1 MGDLG
6 DGKHDGSENDPRIGV
21 IRVKMVTAT
30 YAITDRTIL
39 GRLAEVAKGMVTGE
53 QANVNKI
60 REVTEDEVKPL
71 RSS

>member
-6 DGKHDGSENDPRIGV
+6 DGKHDGSENDPRIGI

-60 REVTEDEVKPL
+60 REITEDEVAAW
-71 RSS
+71 RSA